1 LSKYTHTL
9 LLLLLGSNDFNHQL
23 LLELLAAGGNVLR
36 AFGASHLILSQM
48 EDISCDENTLIEMQ
62 NEEKSESTQEEE
74 VVREAFGSP
83 EMAKKK
89 NVHAATT
96 SKLPVSRSQNGGSFR
111 TSSGSTPKRMRPSTA
126 KKPPAPDPTQGTKEE
141 DGDNKQNET
150 EGVEQLNAAEYVIC
164 II

>member
-1 LSKYTHTL
+1 V
-9 LLLLLGSNDFNHQL
+9 
-23 LLELLAAGGNVLR
+23 ANVLR

-48 EDISCDENTLIEMQ
+48 EDISGDENTLIEMQ
-62 NEEKSESTQEEE
+62 NEEKPESTQEEE
-74 VVREAFGSP
+74 VVREAFDSP

-89 NVHAATT
+89 YIHAATT

-111 TSSGSTPKRMRPSTA
+111 TSNGSTPKRMRPSTA
-126 KKPPAPDPTQGTKEE
+126 KKPPAPAPAPAQGTQEE

-150 EGVEQLNAAEYVIC
+150 DIEGVEQLNAAEYVIC